1 MRNLTKKKSVRDS
14 QNWDQKVNVVKTR
27 DQEALEAGRLA
38 EMKTGVETIETII
51 TKNQD
56 PNVNLRLKLQENLR
70 KNSMVKTLNRSQLSE
85 KTLARARQALPA

>member
-1 MRNLTKKKSVRDS
+1 
-14 QNWDQKVNVVKTR
+14 
-27 DQEALEAGRLA
+27 
-38 EMKTGVETIETII
+38 MKTGVEKIETII

-85 KTLARARQALPA
+85 KTLARARQALPAYFTKFYFRISCLRTVKKECNDGKVKRIAWWSFCVRNE